1 MVAKTCLTRDPLY
14 SDSSDQPPHVTG
26 KIPVPDS
33 VLPALQLEFIYTCA
47 ILFTAYLVRGM
58 AGFGSGLIAIPLLSL
73 LHPVQIVVP
82 LVVILDYLGSASQG
96 IRLRHAT
103 NWRELMPLAPFTLAG
118 VLVALFLFK
127 ALDPVLLTK
136 AMGYFVLVFA
146 IYQLLPGSNR
156 TGSRLWALPT
166 GFLGGLIGT
175 LFGTGGPFYMIYLRL
190 RNLEQ
195 VPTVASFATWFMV
208 DGTIRIVGFIAIG
221 LVTFALIPTLLLWI
235 PAALLGLLLGG
246 RVHTGLT
253 KNQFRLFI
261 SLLLVFSGYK
271 LITME

>member
-1 MVAKTCLTRDPLY
+1 MF
-14 SDSSDQPPHVTG
+14 DQLLSAP
-26 KIPVPDS
+26 
-33 VLPALQLEFIYTCA
+33 QLEFVSTCA
-47 ILFTAYLVRGM
+47 ILFVAYLVRGM
-58 AGFGSGLIAIPLLSL
+58 AGFGSGLIAIPLLTL

-96 IRLRHAT
+96 IRLRHST
-103 NWRELMPLAPFTLAG
+103 DWRELLPLAPFTVAG
-118 VLVALFLFK
+118 VLVALYLFK
-127 ALDPVLLTK
+127 SVDPALLTK
-136 AMGYFVLVFA
+136 ALGVFIIVFA

-156 TGSRLWALPT
+156 TGSRIWALPT

-175 LFGTGGPFYMIYLRL
+175 LFGTGGAFYMIYLRL

-208 DGTIRIVGFIAIG
+208 DGTIRIIGFIAIG
-221 LVTFALIPTLLLWI
+221 LVTFALVPTLLIWI
-235 PAALLGLLLGG
+235 PAALAGLLLGG

-253 KNQFRLFI
+253 KSQFRLFI